1 MQNQPKFVPQR
12 STTFFADGRSVR
24 PQVAHTVARGQL
36 DEDSFFY
43 TGLIDGKEADLMPF
57 PVSMQV
63 LARGQE
69 RFNIYCTPC
78 HSRVGNGAGMI
89 VQRGYKPA
97 GNFHSA
103 RILAEPLGHYFYVMT
118 NGYGAM
124 PDYSAQLTP
133 ADRWSVAAYIRALQ
147 ISQNARESEVPSG
160 VQVQNLKD
168 IAEQEGLAR
177 LLCSAVVAARD
188 RGLRPTA
195 RRQPGNAGNGAG
207 DRRQPGAGDEPA
219 RRRRGHQWQR
229 SEAEGLETGNQV
241 KHMAHEHHA
250 NSLPAEL
257 NAPLLLNQWR
267 RRAMVVGAIFAVLS
281 IVLAVLAATVDH
293 DGINHLLRSYLLG
306 YIICW
311 GFTVGGLALLMV
323 QYLSGGKWGLL
334 VRRPLEAMSRCLPF
348 VMVLFLPI
356 GFFMKTL
363 YLWAKYS
370 NPGEALRQH
379 LITHDQAHAIAFKH
393 PMLSIPSVW
402 IQTAVLL
409 RDLVYLH
416 VPA

>member
-1 MQNQPKFVPQR
+1 MGLAAFALRRLPPGHAGPAQFVPQR
-12 STTFFADGRSVR
+12 STTFFTDGRSVR

-147 ISQNARESEVPSG
+147 ISQNAANPKFLPGSRYRISRTSPSG
-160 VQVQNLKD
+160 KD
-168 IAEQEGLAR
+168 YPTPLPSRGRCPRPRSPPCRPIQP
-177 LLCSAVVAARD
+177 RD
-188 RGLRPTA
+188 
-195 RRQPGNAGNGAG
+195 AGNGAG
-207 DRRQPGAGDEPA
+207 ERRQPGAGDEPA
-219 RRRRGHQWQR
+219 QAAARPP
-229 SEAEGLETGNQV
+229 V
-241 KHMAHEHHA
+241 
-250 NSLPAEL
+250 
-257 NAPLLLNQWR
+257 
-267 RRAMVVGAIFAVLS
+267 AM
-281 IVLAVLAATVDH
+281 
-293 DGINHLLRSYLLG
+293 
-306 YIICW
+306 
-311 GFTVGGLALLMV
+311 
-323 QYLSGGKWGLL
+323 Q
-334 VRRPLEAMSRCLPF
+334 
-348 VMVLFLPI
+348 
-356 GFFMKTL
+356 
-363 YLWAKYS
+363 
-370 NPGEALRQH
+370 
-379 LITHDQAHAIAFKH
+379 
-393 PMLSIPSVW
+393 
-402 IQTAVLL
+402 
-409 RDLVYLH
+409 
-416 VPA
+416 